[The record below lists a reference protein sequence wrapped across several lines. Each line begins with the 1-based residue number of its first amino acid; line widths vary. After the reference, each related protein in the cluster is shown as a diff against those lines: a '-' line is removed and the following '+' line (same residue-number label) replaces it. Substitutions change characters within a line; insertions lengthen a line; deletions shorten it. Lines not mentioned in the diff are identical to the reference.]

1 MFEGSKVT
9 LSVSLS
15 PQQSSSRVRAWAI
28 KDDEEGHLI
37 YRPGDVLQDRCASP
51 ITSYSTFTVTVCS
64 VCFCDVCASCAD
76 EIVGTLG
83 EGTFGKVVECIDHH
97 RLVSHTHTHRQF
109 LSWLSRVFHRVCVCY
124 RGRSHIALKIIK
136 NVEKYKEAAR
146 LEINVL
152 EKINQK
158 DPENKK

>member
-1 MFEGSKVT
+1 MMFEGSKVT

-97 RLVSHTHTHRQF
+97 RLVSHTHTHTPPVSQ
-109 LSWLSRVFHRVCVCY
+109 LTVTGVSSCVCVLQ
-124 RGRSHIALKIIK
+124 GTLSHRSEDH
-136 NVEKYKEAAR
+136 
-146 LEINVL
+146 
-152 EKINQK
+152 
-158 DPENKK
+158 